1 MIFLQKKIK
10 IIKIIYTFGAK
21 NMRKANILLYSI
33 FIIVFSSCFG
43 VEEYNPFKKYPTYS
57 KTDLGLT
64 YTPEKSIFKVYVPE
78 ADAVYMNFYQDGAIE
93 ESYLVDQM
101 TRRDSGVWE
110 TTIDGDLL
118 GKFYTFQVFK
128 GQGWLKEVPDP
139 YAKAVGVNGN
149 RAMVI
154 DLSKTNPVGWENDQ
168 RPSLANPNDIILY
181 ELHVRDLTIHNSAG
195 FKNRGKFLG
204 LTEAGITNSQGLSA
218 GLDHIKE
225 LGVTHVHLLPSYDFL
240 SLDESKPEDNEY
252 NWGYDPQNY
261 NVPEGSYST
270 DPYDGNVR
278 IREFKKMVQTFHE
291 NGIRVILDV
300 VYNHTGSSLRSNFY
314 SLIPGYYYRLNQ
326 DGSLSNASGCGNET
340 ASERPMMRKFMIE
353 SVKYWVEEY
362 HLDGFRFDLM
372 GIHDIETMN
381 QISEEL
387 HKIDPSIFIY
397 GEGWTAGSSPLHEK
411 YRAVKKNTN
420 QLKNIA
426 AFSDDMRDGVKG
438 HVFTHDAKAFIS
450 GQDSLEES
458 VKFGIVAATQHDQVD
473 YGQVNYS
480 NAPWANEPAQCIN
493 YVSCHDN
500 HTLYDRL
507 INSCPGEPEEE
518 LKKMHKLAN
527 TIVLTSQGVP
537 FLHAGVE
544 FMRTKYGVENS
555 FESPDSI
562 NQIDW
567 NRKSTYQDVF
577 DYYKKLVQLRKN
589 HPAFRMRSTGD
600 IQKHLKFLKVEGSNL
615 IAYQILGNANGDVWT
630 DIVVIFNGNKESR
643 TVNIPDGNYK
653 AVIRDGQI
661 DETGLGDQAG
671 GEVEVSGRSALV
683 LVK

>member
-1 MIFLQKKIK
+1 
-10 IIKIIYTFGAK
+10 
-21 NMRKANILLYSI
+21 MRNSNILIYSL
-33 FIIVFSSCFG
+33 FITLISSCLN
-43 VEEYNPFKKYPTYS
+43 VQEYNPFLQYPTYS
-57 KTDLGLT
+57 KNDLGLT
-64 YTPEKSIFKVYVPE
+64 YTPQKSTFKVYAPD
-78 ADAVYMNFYQDGAIE
+78 ADAVYMNFYDNGVIE
-93 ESYLVDQM
+93 ESYFVAQM
-101 TRRDSGVWE
+101 TQGDSSIWE
-110 TTIDGDLL
+110 TTVDGDLL
-118 GKFYTFQVFK
+118 GKFYTFQVFRER
-128 GQGWLKEVPDP
+128 GWLKEVPDP
-139 YAKAVGVNGN
+139 YAKAVGVNGL
-149 RAMVI
+149 RAMVV
-154 DLSKTNPVGWENDQ
+154 DLSKTNPDGWENDR
-168 RPSLANPNDIILY
+168 RPPLANPNDIILY
-181 ELHVRDLTIHNSAG
+181 ELHVRDLTIHSG
-195 FKNRGKFLG
+195 SPFKNRGKFLG
-204 LTEAGITNSQGLSA
+204 LTESGITNNEGLSA

-240 SLDESKPEDNEY
+240 SLDESRPEDNKY

-270 DPYDGNVR
+270 NPYDGNTR

-300 VYNHTGSSLRSNFY
+300 VYNHTGSSMESNFY
-314 SLIPGYYYRLNQ
+314 SLVPGYYYRLND

-397 GEGWTAGSSPLHEK
+397 GEGWTAGGSPLAENL
-411 YRAVKKNTN
+411 RAVKRNTKN
-420 QLKNIA
+420 LKNIA
-426 AFSDDMRDGVKG
+426 AFSDDMRDAVKG

-473 YGQVNYS
+473 YEKVNYS
-480 NAPWANEPAQCIN
+480 NAPWANGPFQCIN
-493 YVSCHDN
+493 YASCHDN

-507 INSCPGEPEEE
+507 ILSCPDEPEDEII
-518 LKKMHKLAN
+518 KMHKLAN
-527 TIVLTSQGVP
+527 TIILTSQGVP

-544 FMRTKYGVENS
+544 FMRTKQGVENS

-567 NRKSTYQDVF
+567 SRKSRYQDVF
-577 DYYKKLVQLRKN
+577 KYYKNMIALRKN
-589 HPAFRMRSTGD
+589 HPAFRMNSTAD
-600 IQKHLKFLKVEGSNL
+600 IQKHLKFLPVEGSNL
-615 IAYQILGNANGDVWT
+615 ISYQISGNANGDSWT

-643 TVNIPDGNYK
+643 EVEIPEGDYK
-653 AVIRDGQI
+653 IIIKNGMINEA
-661 DETGLGDQAG
+661 GLGDQTG
-671 GEVEVSGRSALV
+671 GVVSVSSRSALL
-683 LVK
+683 LVR